1 MLPGV
6 SVPRNIFGYSS
17 RFLSTRCT
25 IVCSRPTRELPVIHT
40 ALRRRTLQPVSMLC
54 SVAGA
59 AVVGLL
65 AIVAAV
71 VVYRKVGSGSGGPKY
86 KRCAVGMKSIN

>member
-1 MLPGV
+1 
-6 SVPRNIFGYSS
+6 
-17 RFLSTRCT
+17 
-25 IVCSRPTRELPVIHT
+25 
-40 ALRRRTLQPVSMLC
+40 MLC